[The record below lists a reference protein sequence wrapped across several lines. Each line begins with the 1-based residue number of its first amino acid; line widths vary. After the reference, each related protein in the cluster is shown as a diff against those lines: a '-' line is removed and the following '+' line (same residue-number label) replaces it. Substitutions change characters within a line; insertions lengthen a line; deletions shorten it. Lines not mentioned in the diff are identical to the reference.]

1 VGPDG
6 KANGTSPPDV
16 QWSSLAPMTCAQ
28 AAAPREGPG
37 VSFDL
42 VIGGLVAHVTDRSGV
57 DSQCQY
63 QADFFSR
70 AFFLPANST
79 VDLRIVPAIP
89 EFREWAVTVTCDNDT
104 VTNTTTFF

>member
-1 VGPDG
+1 
-6 KANGTSPPDV
+6 
-16 QWSSLAPMTCAQ
+16 MTCAQ
-28 AAAPREGPG
+28 AAASKEGPG

-42 VIGGLVAHVTDRSGV
+42 VIGGLVAHITDRSGV

-70 AFFLPANST
+70 AFFLPKNST

-89 EFREWAVTVTCDNDT
+89 KLQDWAVSVTCDNGIQTD
-104 VTNTTTFF
+104 TTTFF